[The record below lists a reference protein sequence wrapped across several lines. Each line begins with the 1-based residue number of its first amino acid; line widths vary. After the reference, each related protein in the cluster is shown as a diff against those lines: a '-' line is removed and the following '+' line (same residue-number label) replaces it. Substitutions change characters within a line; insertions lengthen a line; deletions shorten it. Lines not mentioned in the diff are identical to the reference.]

1 VEHII
6 EPGTTPSIPLQTS
19 ELIVHYA
26 KRVPSVQPENESWL
40 LNSADTTGWCQTFE
54 KIKGQSTETIETIF
68 LEEGTSMSSLTGILS
83 LLRPMPKDKLFQMII
98 DTAMPLNRHMTT
110 LITEVA
116 LHNAMT
122 SRGEILLTETV
133 PGIALKGALY
143 FAETSTVRGRD
154 SRVNTPLDIDVIA
167 GVPLSDEVSDF
178 ASIHGLRSYL
188 ADTFNLVRRSFSS
201 ANPLQIEYEH
211 DDETE
216 REWLAVTVRV
226 SGKIDGVLEQYD
238 AYTRQ
243 FMRLVPWPARRLIRL
258 NYDIV

>member
-1 VEHII
+1 MEHII
-6 EPGTTPSIPLQTS
+6 EPGTTPSIPLKTS

-26 KRVPSVQPENESWL
+26 KRVPCVQSENESWL
-40 LNSADTTGWCQTFE
+40 VNSADTTGWCQTFK
-54 KIKGQSTETIETIF
+54 KIKGQSTETIF
-68 LEEGTSMSSLTGILS
+68 LEEGTSMSAPTGISS
-83 LLRPMPKDKLFQMII
+83 LLRHAQKDKLFPVII
-98 DTAMPLNRHMTT
+98 DIAMPLNRHMTT
-110 LITEVA
+110 LITELA

-122 SRGEILLTETV
+122 SRGEILLTGTV

-154 SRVNTPLDIDVIA
+154 SRVSTPLDVDVIA
-167 GVPLSDEVSDF
+167 GVPLSDEVSAF

-201 ANPLQIEYEH
+201 ASPLQIEYEH

-226 SGKIDGVLEQYD
+226 SGEIDAALEQYD
-238 AYTRQ
+238 VYTRQ